1 MSLDFLS
8 GPVRETAH
16 RGDDDLLSAGP
27 GLAGLR
33 GAPTVFADAAMPTPA
48 ELRRRAIQSAWK
60 GIADLGPLG
69 RYGELYG
76 STANVPGREY
86 QAFARIPGAQ
96 SPHRVL
102 AQIPD
107 SFDATTRCLLVTAAS
122 GTRGIYGGIA
132 VAGAWG
138 LTHGCAVVHTDKA
151 GGSGYFDTRSAT
163 GVALDGTRAQA
174 GEVELEFLPENFAA
188 DAGIAIKHAHSGDNP
203 EADWGR
209 HLLQAAQFGLAML
222 DRAFPQQAPF
232 TPQNTRLIAVGLSNG
247 GGAVLQAAGLDKAGW
262 LAGVVA
268 IEPNVYA
275 PQSAHARQL
284 YDYASEAAL
293 LMPCALSDARFDT
306 TALARLPGNNIAAWA
321 ARGATL
327 QAAGIVH
334 AGDARAQADEALEL
348 LHAGGWSDAA
358 LAAAASVTAFGMW
371 RALGV
376 TYASTY
382 VRGAV
387 GRIPGGFRFETL
399 DAAGQPRAPTTAE
412 RAAWWSD
419 ASGIAPGNGIFI
431 TEPPPGVGA
440 GEVVWHGISSLREL
454 WTGDSDAAQCLHDSV
469 SATQARLP
477 REDLP
482 IFIVHGAADG
492 LVPAAFSS
500 DAYVAWL
507 RANARDATY
516 WCLPHVQHF
525 DAFLGWPGFADNYVP
540 MLPYAYAALDRM
552 FARVTAGTP
561 IDPDLVPAPAPR
573 GPGALDFVHLDL
585 PPSRRAG

>member
-8 GPVRETAH
+8 GPLRETAH
-16 RGDDDLLSAGP
+16 RGDDDLLSAGL
-27 GLAGLR
+27 GLSGLR
-33 GAPTVFADAAMPTPA
+33 AGPSLFADAAAPTPA

-76 STANVPGREY
+76 NTADVPGREY
-86 QAFARIPGAQ
+86 QAFARIPGAS

-107 SFDATTRCLLVTAAS
+107 NFDARTRCLIVTAAS
-122 GTRGIYGGIA
+122 GTRGIYGSIA

-138 LTHGCAVVHTDKA
+138 LSHGCAVVHTDKA
-151 GGSGYFDTRSAT
+151 GGPGYFDTSSAT
-163 GVALDGTRAQA
+163 GVALDGARAHA
-174 GEVELEFLPENFAA
+174 GETELEFLPEDFSA
-188 DAGIAIKHAHSGDNP
+188 DAGIAIKHAHSTDNP

-209 HLLQAAQFGLAML
+209 HVLQAAQFGLAML
-222 DRAFPQQAPF
+222 DRAFAEQAPF

-275 PQSAHARQL
+275 PDGAGARQL

-293 LMPCALSDARFDT
+293 LMPCALVDARFDN

-321 ARGATL
+321 TRGPTL
-327 QAAGIVH
+327 HAAGILRT
-334 AGDARAQADEALEL
+334 GDASRQADEALQR
-348 LHAGGWSDAA
+348 LHAGGWTDAA
-358 LAAAASVTAFGMW
+358 LSAAACVTAFGMW

-382 VRGAV
+382 TRSAV
-387 GRIPGGFRFETL
+387 GQMPGGFRFEAL
-399 DAAGQPRAPTTAE
+399 DAAGKPRAPTPAE

-419 ASGIAPGNGIFI
+419 ATGIAPGNGVFI
-431 TEPPPGVGA
+431 TEPPNDHA
-440 GEVVWHGISSLREL
+440 GESIWPGISGLRAL
-454 WTGDSDAAQCLHDSV
+454 WTGNGDAAQLLHESV
-469 SATQARLP
+469 SATQVRLP

-507 RANARDATY
+507 RAHARDATY
-516 WCLPHVQHF
+516 WCLPHIQHF
-525 DAFLGWPGFADNYVP
+525 DAFLGWPGFGDRYVP

-552 FARVTAGTP
+552 FAKVTAGVP
-561 IDPDLVPAPAPR
+561 IDPDLVPAPTPR
-573 GPGALDFVHLDL
+573 GAGALDFVHIDL
-585 PPSRRAG
+585 PPSRRAD